1 MSFAKNPSDRNS
13 SVNPDKSLIV
23 EVEPEPEPGLIDP
36 VKADKVYLDIKQ
48 GRHKGVG
55 ICAAATLFISH
66 LPFVFIF
73 FIYLIKRT
81 NANNYL
87 HSFFLGE
94 PEKYTMYLILCTTIF
109 FLIMI
114 SVTAY
119 TPLGRKGLGY
129 FLYIINLMCLTFL
142 IVWGF
147 NNQSQGRYWFN
158 NDAILLFF
166 ACSFFNASLAHFITA
181 CMAERRVRSDISA
194 AIAGG
199 LLLVE
204 ILILW
209 LGVRLTFRPVWEY
222 GIYLTFTC
230 VLAFYYSRDFE
241 QMVKKRGTL
250 YFTNDW
256 FLMYVHLQTDMFC
269 RFWYYLFK
277 KPDGVSD
284 MSAQLA
290 GPSAGTIEV

>member
-13 SVNPDKSLIV
+13 SMNRDKSLTV
-23 EVEPEPEPGLIDP
+23 EVVPEPEPGLIDP
-36 VKADKVYLDIKQ
+36 VKADKEYQDIKQ
-48 GRHKGVG
+48 GRHRGVG

-73 FIYLIKRT
+73 FIYCIKRE
-81 NANNYL
+81 NANGYL

-94 PEKYTMYLILCTTIF
+94 PEKYRMYLILCTTLF

-119 TPLGRKGLGY
+119 TPLGRKGIGY
-129 FLYIINLMCLTFL
+129 FLYVINVMCLIFL

-158 NDAILLFF
+158 SDAVLLFF
-166 ACSFFNASLAHFITA
+166 ACSFFNASFSHFIIA
-181 CMAERRVRSDISA
+181 CIAERRVRSDISA

-199 LLLVE
+199 MLIVE
-204 ILILW
+204 ILVLW

-222 GIYLTFTC
+222 GIYLTFTTA
-230 VLAFYYSRDFE
+230 LAFYYSRDFE
-241 QMVKKRGTL
+241 QMVKKRGTF
-250 YFTNDW
+250 YYTNDW
-256 FLMYVHLQTDMFC
+256 FLMYVHLQTDMFF
-269 RFWYYLFK
+269 RFWWYLMK
-277 KPDGVSD
+277 KPDTSNE
-284 MSAQLA
+284 MSAELA
-290 GPSAGTIEV
+290 GPSVSPIVA